1 MEDSQTVCLKF
12 PKEERL
18 RHKALVQGL
27 FDKGEGIY
35 EYPLRLTWRI
45 MDEEEL
51 HRTFRA
57 GLPERLGY
65 LQMMVTVP
73 KKKRRR
79 AVDRV
84 LIRRRIREA
93 YRLNRIPLKTKLEHC
108 GERIYLQLGFVYI
121 STENESY
128 YKIEKRMR
136 KILAKVG
143 MEIEK
148 RLGTTV
154 GAGN

>member
-1 MEDSQTVCLKF
+1 MEYSQAVNLKF

-18 RHKALVQGL
+18 RHKALVQAL

-35 EYPLRLTWRI
+35 EYPLRLMWRI
-45 MDEEEL
+45 VEEKEIQSS
-51 HRTFRA
+51 FRA
-57 GLPERLGY
+57 GLPDGLGR

-93 YRLNRIPLKTKLEHC
+93 YRLNRLPLKIKLEQYPA
-108 GERIYLQLGFVYI
+108 GGYLQLGFVYI
-121 STENESY
+121 SSENESY
-128 YKIEKRMR
+128 AKIEKRMKR
-136 KILAKVG
+136 ILVKLNF
-143 MEIEK
+143 EIEK
-148 RLGTTV
+148 RFGDKS
-154 GAGN
+154 GEE